1 MIAMLQ
7 KYENVFTEKKNDANY
22 SELDSIEVD

>member
-1 MIAMLQ
+1 MIEVLQ
-7 KYENVFTEKKNDANY
+7 KYENICTEKRNDANY